1 MALAAAEMATM
12 GGGAMMGE
20 LGRARRRRRR
30 REWRGRGGGEEALSS
45 DDARKPTRFRFFSS
59 FSRLSHDAFDVLIG
73 SF

>member
-12 GGGAMMGE
+12 GGGSDDGRT
-20 LGRARRRRRR
+20 RARARGRRRR

-45 DDARKPTRFRFFSS
+45 DDATKTHALFLASI
-59 FSRLSHDAFDVLIG
+59 SRLSHDAFDVLIG